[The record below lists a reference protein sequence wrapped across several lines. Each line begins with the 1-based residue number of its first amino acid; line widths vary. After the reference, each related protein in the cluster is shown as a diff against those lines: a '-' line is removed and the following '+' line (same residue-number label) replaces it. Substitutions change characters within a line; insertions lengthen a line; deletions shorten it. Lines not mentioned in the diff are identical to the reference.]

1 MPEVSATISDLELK
15 IAAFASTDDE
25 NDTSAL
31 QSMVEENP
39 DDHASRHRLASLLFQ
54 EGSADDA
61 INHALIIMRK
71 DASWNDGAAKELLL
85 QFFDVLGPD
94 SEATRKG
101 RARLTNLLFV

>member
-54 EGSADDA
+54 EGCEGIVAWVNQL
-61 INHALIIMRK
+61 NHL
-71 DASWNDGAAKELLL
+71 AS
-85 QFFDVLGPD
+85 VLTRCIQRNMLASL
-94 SEATRKG
+94 SEAVDG
-101 RARLTNLLFV
+101 QSNGDDPNP